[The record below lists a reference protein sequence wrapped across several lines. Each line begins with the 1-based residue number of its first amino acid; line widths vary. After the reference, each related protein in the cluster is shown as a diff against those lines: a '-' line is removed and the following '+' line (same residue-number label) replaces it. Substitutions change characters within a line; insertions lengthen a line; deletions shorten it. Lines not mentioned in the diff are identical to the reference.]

1 MMPPDPTAL
10 GPRLAATLAAGTLD
24 TGALEALLTDARAA
38 PLAMYPAPARRLR
51 AVAGTLYQA
60 GPMGEALTRAPDLAW
75 LLIHS
80 PNGFHRDAALLRLPP
95 PVHPLDLAALLARL
109 DDWVPAVRRLA
120 ETRLARHLPAIAPG
134 IVAEVALARGDTLE
148 RARRITPAGRR
159 LWQALLDRAPEALI
173 QVLRTGQGRAVRQL
187 FLRLMGDPA
196 FDPALP
202 MLLREAAHPS
212 LRASALWWLVG
223 GQVSYT
229 APQGPRWQGDHP
241 VAGRRPLSV
250 APDVAQVM
258 ALGAVDRSSQVRK
271 VAAEMLKAYGA
282 LDSQAA
288 GALTRHLARDRNAGV
303 RARAEWFL
311 GPR

>member
-1 MMPPDPTAL
+1 MMPPDPTAQ

-38 PLAMYPAPARRLR
+38 PLAAYPVTARRLR

-60 GPMGEALTRAPDLAW
+60 GPMGAALTRAPDLAW

-80 PNGFHRDAALLRLPP
+80 PNGFHRDAALLRLPLP
-95 PVHPLDLAALLARL
+95 AHPLDLAALLARL
-109 DDWVPAVRRLA
+109 DDWVPEVRRLA
-120 ETRLARHLPAIAPG
+120 ETQLARHLPAIPPA
-134 IVAEVALARGDTLE
+134 VAAEVALARGESLE
-148 RARRITPAGRR
+148 RAWRISPTGRR
-159 LWQALLDRAPEALI
+159 LWQALLDRVPEALLE
-173 QVLRTGQGRAVRQL
+173 VLRTGQGRAVRQL
-187 FLRLMGDPA
+187 FLRLMRDPA
-196 FDPALP
+196 FDTALP

-229 APQGPRWQGDHP
+229 APRGARWRGDHP

-250 APDVAQVM
+250 TPDVAQVM
-258 ALGAVDRSSQVRK
+258 ALGAADRSSQVRK
-271 VAAEMLKAYGA
+271 VAAEMLKAYA
-282 LDSQAA
+282 ARDPQAA
-288 GALTRHLARDRNAGV
+288 GALARHLARDRNAGV